1 MVRAKQQI
9 VRPARIRWLLLR
21 FVALI
26 VTLTVVG
33 GASAGNK
40 LRRQSGQSF
49 TGEERIEAEQRLF
62 DLGYWTGPVD
72 GELDPAFR
80 HALTAFQKV
89 EGRNRT
95 GRLTREELEAL
106 RTAVKPVP
114 RHQGQRHIEIDLT
127 RQVLLVVDSNTSIER
142 ILPVSTG
149 NEKSY
154 LDHGEVHRARTPR
167 GNFKVLHKIAG
178 WRRSTLGLLY
188 YPNYIH
194 QGIAVHGSV
203 SVPAYPASHGCIRI
217 PMYAAIELSRL
228 MPIGMDVMVYE

>member
-1 MVRAKQQI
+1 MVRARKQI
-9 VRPARIRWLLLR
+9 VRTARIRWLILR

-26 VTLTVVG
+26 VTLTVGG
-33 GASAGNK
+33 GAGAKNNAK
-40 LRRQSGQSF
+40 LSSRQAF
-49 TGEERIEAEQRLF
+49 TAEERIEAEQRLS

-80 HALTAFQKV
+80 HALTAFQKT
-89 EGRNRT
+89 EGRDRT
-95 GRLTREELEAL
+95 GKLTREELKAL
-106 RTAVKPVP
+106 RTATKPIP

-127 RQVLLVVDSNTSIER
+127 RQVLFVVDSNGSIER

-154 LDHGEVHRARTPR
+154 MDHGQVHRAHTPR
-167 GNFKVLHKIAG
+167 GHFNVLHKISG

-203 SVPAYPASHGCIRI
+203 SVPANPASHGCIRV
-217 PMYAAIELSRL
+217 PMYAARELSRL
-228 MPIGMDVMVYE
+228 MPIGIDVIVY